1 MLRLLV
7 NTIAKEFYQ
16 QHAGYFLMGFY
27 ILFGVVEPSQLI
39 GYHKALLLA
48 GISSPIG
55 MVFVFISWCIYSIKV
70 HFFIKQRLTSATYNF
85 IKEVGTLDRNSQLK
99 LWLALHCVILSPI
112 IIYVFALIV
121 LSVYHHFFFSLLY
134 LVTIFSALVFGL
146 AFHSYQSITFGFLKQ
161 ERKQSNF
168 GIILK
173 RPFLSWPLHYL
184 WNEQSLMLLMCK
196 VLSLVFFKGMLWMF
210 ADVGNDT
217 RVLLVALLASVLCHA
232 VLIFTLLKFE
242 IAYLNFSKS
251 LPISTYKRL
260 LGWLSTF
267 TIILLPEW
275 LFLIVSS
282 DYNIHSIING
292 FLFSLAGLLFLLTL
306 LYILKLNMERYL
318 RWLLFF
324 FFLAMW
330 SVLAHYYL
338 VFSLVLLGGC
348 ALYYVFVFSRTDL
361 SVDES

>member
-7 NTIAKEFYQ
+7 NTLAKEFYQ

-55 MVFVFISWCIYSIKV
+55 TALVLASWGVYCVKV
-70 HFFIKQRLTSATYNF
+70 HIFIKQKSALSQYNF
-85 IKEVGTLDRNSQLK
+85 IKELGTLDRNAQLK
-99 LWLALHCVILSPI
+99 LWLILYCVILLPI
-112 IIYVFALIV
+112 IIYFFALLI
-121 LSVYHHFFFSLLY
+121 LSVYYHFFISLLY
-134 LVTIFSALVFGL
+134 IVTIFSALVFGL
-146 AFHSYQSITFGFLKQ
+146 SFLSYQSVTFGFSQ
-161 ERKQSNF
+161 QVRRQINF
-168 GIILK
+168 GIKLK
-173 RPFLSWPLHYL
+173 RPFLSWPLYYL

-196 VLSLVFFKGMLWMF
+196 VLSLFFFKGVLWMF

-242 IAYLNFSKS
+242 IAYLNFCKS
-251 LPISTYKRL
+251 LPISIYKRL

-275 LFLIVSS
+275 LFLILSS
-282 DYNIHSIING
+282 DSNLYSIING
-292 FLFSLAGLLFLLTL
+292 FLFGLAGLLFLLTL
-306 LYILKLNMERYL
+306 LYIVRLNVERYL
-318 RWLLFF
+318 SWLLFF
-324 FFLAMW
+324 FFTAMW
-330 SVLAHYYL
+330 SVLASCYL
-338 VFSLVLLGGC
+338 LFSLILLGGC
-348 ALYYVFVFSRTDL
+348 TFYYLSNYSRTDL
-361 SVDES
+361 SAGES